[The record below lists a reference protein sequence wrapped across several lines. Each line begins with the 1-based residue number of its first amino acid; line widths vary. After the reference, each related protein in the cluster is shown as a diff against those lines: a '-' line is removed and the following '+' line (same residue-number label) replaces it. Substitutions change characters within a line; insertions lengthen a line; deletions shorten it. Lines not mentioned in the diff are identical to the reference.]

1 MPNKPPNPPN
11 TARSDPTRA
20 QATREVV
27 AAASSEKLTVSSGP
41 IPTPETL
48 AAYDKAIPGLGER
61 IIASYEAEYS
71 NRHRLEQM
79 SLQGDIDAMKLAH
92 WDVRRGQWL
101 GFVISITG
109 ILSGAILV
117 YLNHDV
123 AGASLGGLSLASLLT
138 AFLKSSP
145 SNIEPGQA
153 VEKI

>member
-1 MPNKPPNPPN
+1 MRNKPPNPPN

-27 AAASSEKLTVSSGP
+27 AASSEKLTVSSGP

-109 ILSGAILV
+109 NTVGSNLGISG
-117 YLNHDV
+117 
-123 AGASLGGLSLASLLT
+123 S
-138 AFLKSSP
+138 
-145 SNIEPGQA
+145 
-153 VEKI
+153 